1 MMTMIPVIEQTI
13 IHYYPQRALV
23 SPLENENISW
33 DYDSEYRSLKG
44 LLADLE
50 ALDPKMRPGT
60 RGAYDISEELVL
72 FGSIRLQVSYIG
84 PFAALNYG
92 LPSDLDEAG
101 RANLRAIEKL
111 LTKHGFQTLND
122 EALEEVV
129 PWIQHG
135 VETGANATVWNCL
148 FVHPDA

>member
-1 MMTMIPVIEQTI
+1 MTMIPMIEQTI

-23 SPLENENISW
+23 SPLDNENITW
-33 DYDSEYRSLKG
+33 DYDADNRVLKA
-44 LLADLE
+44 LLADLKDM
-50 ALDPKMRPGT
+50 DPKMRPGT
-60 RGAYDISEELVL
+60 RGAYDISEELVMHD
-72 FGSIRLQVSYIG
+72 SIRLQVSYIG

-101 RANLRAIEKL
+101 RANLRAVQKTLE
-111 LTKHGFQTLND
+111 KHGFQILND
-122 EALEEVV
+122 EPLGEVV

-135 VETGANATVWNCL
+135 VHTGSNATVWNCL